1 MNGAIGEPRGSASA
15 SQPPSGDPQPAAL
28 AAARAVLDSLIGMGV
43 RHVILAPGS
52 RSAPFVPVLAAAEAE
67 GLIRVRVVL
76 DERSAGFIAVGL
88 ARAEMRRRGPRP
100 AAVITT
106 SGTAVANLHPAVVE
120 ADAAG
125 VPLLLVTADRPHEL
139 VGTGASQTTEQT
151 RLFGGATRAVVD
163 LPADLVRDL
172 GPAAADLAIGGRV
185 RSAVEAARGRL
196 SRDPGPAQI
205 NVRFRPPLAGALVE
219 RAVARPVPAPAA
231 APSPAGSTIPAA
243 LAAPPGSARPVAPA
257 VPAAGPPPATREPR
271 GGARGLV
278 VVGDTADR
286 LGDLGRALAEHL
298 DWPLLAE
305 PTSGA
310 RGGPQAL
317 VRYAELLA
325 APAGAELSARA
336 QRVLVLGRPGL
347 TRAVTALLS
356 RRDLSIDVLTS
367 TARWTDVAG
376 TAAAVHP
383 VDPREQD
390 VAGLAAALGLE
401 SAPPSWMA
409 AWREAVDRL
418 PALPEDGEA
427 LTPDSA
433 ALAVYAACSAP
444 PAGAAPAEA
453 VPDLVLGS
461 SMTIRRLDRLAPP
474 TAGPA
479 PAPIANRG
487 LAGIDGTLAT
497 ALGVALAQERGG
509 AGVRAVVGDLTF
521 LHDAMSLGR
530 GRCEA
535 EPDLQVVVVDDAG
548 GAIFSTLEYPAVT
561 APEVLDRYF
570 TTPQGADVA
579 ALARALGARVHGPR
593 TASELRHVLAGPV
606 RGLSVVHVRADDRSR
621 QARPA

>member
-1 MNGAIGEPRGSASA
+1 MNEAIGEPRGSASA

-151 RLFGGATRAVVD
+151 RLFGG
-163 LPADLVRDL
+163 ADLVRDL